1 MVKLLVGPVQF
12 TPPLLNVGMTTMV
25 ATTGA
30 AEVLIAVNEAML
42 PFPESASPME
52 DASLIQA

>member
-42 PFPESASPME
+42 PFPEASRPMLG
-52 DASLIQA
+52 ALLVHA